1 MVEVPCYGFMKDFPI
16 SFPVNVSSCHNH
28 FCFIHWEIKSMYGSF
43 DDRSKSVVPPYT
55 ELTEN
60 WAREDLDKSML
71 VDVLDLQ
78 IPANELD
85 LEL

>member
-1 MVEVPCYGFMKDFPI
+1 
-16 SFPVNVSSCHNH
+16 
-28 FCFIHWEIKSMYGSF
+28 MYGSF
-43 DDRSKSVVPPYT
+43 DDRSKSVVPLYT